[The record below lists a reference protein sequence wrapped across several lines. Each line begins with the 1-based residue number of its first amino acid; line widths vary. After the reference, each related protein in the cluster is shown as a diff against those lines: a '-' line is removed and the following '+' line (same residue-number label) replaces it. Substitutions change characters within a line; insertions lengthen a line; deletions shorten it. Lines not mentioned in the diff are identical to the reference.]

1 MKTWFQLEEVAELLL
16 SIYLFS
22 LLPFAWWVY
31 PVLFVVPD
39 LSLVA
44 MAAGSHVGGLVYNLL
59 HHKGIAIGA
68 LIAGYWLNWPA
79 LALAGTLALGH
90 ASFDRLLGLGRRDG
104 ETFTHAQFGLFGA
117 LGNSFQKRKA
127 PG

>member
-1 MKTWFQLEEVAELLL
+1 MNTWFQLEEVAEFLL
-16 SIYLFS
+16 SIYLYS

-44 MAAGSHVGGLVYNLL
+44 MVVGPRLGGLVYNLF

-68 LIAGYWLNWPA
+68 LIVGFWLNWPP

-90 ASFDRLLGLGRRDG
+90 ASFDRLLGLGLRDG
-104 ETFTHAQFGLFGA
+104 VTFTHAQFGLFGS
-117 LGNSFQKRKA
+117 LGRSFNNRKA
-127 PG
+127 LS